1 MGIYTTNY
9 IYRTGMWE
17 LNYLRT
23 GGEEGESEE
32 YREMGIYTTNYI
44 YRTGMWELN
53 YLRTGGGGGGG
64 EEEGKRRRGGG
75 GRGGRGRRIGRWVS
89 THQTISIEQ
98 EFRNLTI

>member
-1 MGIYTTNY
+1 MYREMGIYTTNY

-53 YLRTGGGGGGG
+53 YLRTGGR
-64 EEEGKRRRGGG
+64 EESEEYRE
-75 GRGGRGRRIGRWVS
+75 
-89 THQTISIEQ
+89 EQ
-98 EFRNLTI
+98 ECGNLTI